1 MTHNPVTFASFAL
14 REAIDNAC
22 VSPGRICEGDG
33 MKLTSVMSFVSFLSI
48 VILALAISLPAQ
60 LNAAPQAQGQPLTS
74 PTPSAPQLWR
84 DPDRIEE
91 LKDLLFDFDT
101 YDSTSEQAVLEA
113 DARWLKDH
121 PNVRVKL
128 AGHADPR
135 GDIAYNLV
143 LSQRRAETIK
153 QELIR
158 MGVAE
163 NQIVFAT
170 GWGKLYPNCLES
182 TDECWKQNRR
192 VDFVRA
198 ID

>member
-1 MTHNPVTFASFAL
+1 MAHNPVTFASSSV
-14 REAIDNAC
+14 RMPSTMI
-22 VSPGRICEGDG
+22 VSCKAGFVKEMA
-33 MKLTSVMSFVSFLSI
+33 MKLTSVMSFLSI
-48 VILALAISLPAQ
+48 LTLALATSLPAP
-60 LNAAPQAQGQPLTS
+60 LNAAPQAQGQSLTS
-74 PTPSAPQLWR
+74 PTPSAPQLWKE
-84 DPDRIEE
+84 PDRIEE
-91 LKDLLFDFDT
+91 LKELLFDFDT
-101 YDSTSEQAVLEA
+101 YDSASEQAVLEA

-121 PNVRVKL
+121 PNARVKL
-128 AGHADPR
+128 AGHTDAR
-135 GDIAYNLV
+135 GDIAYNLA

-163 NQIVFAT
+163 DQIVFAT

-198 ID
+198 SD